1 MYKIYVLGTEVAFHS
16 ATDILGTFTN
26 AEELELP
33 SLEKVRSMV
42 LQEIMEVR
50 KVAYLERIAKACGY
64 QNNTPFYQEEIQR
77 AFYPTLM
84 RIHNG
89 LASLVL
95 HGADLQEALLPTLDT
110 LRAVTSHKVNETK
123 KARGLRFDSQL
134 ANMTG
139 LPPYSFYSL
148 NKRVCKYATL
158 ESIVKAINDL

>member
-1 MYKIYVLGTEVAFHS
+1 MYKIYVLGTEVAFYNV
-16 ATDILGTFTN
+16 TEILGS
-26 AEELELP
+26 LEPDKLDLP

-42 LQEIMEVR
+42 YEEVLEVR
-50 KVAYLERIAKACGY
+50 KIASLERIARACGY
-64 QNNTPFYQEEIQR
+64 MNNTPFYADEIQR

-95 HGADLQEALLPTLDT
+95 HGSDLQEALLPTLDT
-110 LRAVTSHKVNETK
+110 LRAVASHKVNETK
-123 KARGLRFDSQL
+123 KAHGLRFDSQL
-134 ANMTG
+134 ARMTG
-139 LPPYSFYSL
+139 LPPYTFYSL

>member
-1 MYKIYVLGTEVAFHS
+1 MYKIYVLGTEVAFYN
-16 ATDILGTFTN
+16 ATEILGSFTN

-42 LQEIMEVR
+42 YEEVLEVR
-50 KVAYLERIAKACGY
+50 KVASLERIAKACGY
-64 QNNTPFYQEEIQR
+64 KNNTQLYQEEIQR

-110 LRAVTSHKVNETK
+110 LRAVTSHKVEAVK

-134 ANMTG
+134 ARMTG

-158 ESIVKAINDL
+158 ESIVEGINNL

>member
-1 MYKIYVLGTEVAFHS
+1 MYKIYVLGTEVAFYN
-16 ATDILGTFTN
+16 ATEILGSFTN

-42 LQEIMEVR
+42 YEEVLEVR
-50 KVAYLERIAKACGY
+50 KVASLERIAKACGY
-64 QNNTPFYQEEIQR
+64 KNNTQLYQEEIQR

-110 LRAVTSHKVNETK
+110 LRVVTSHKVEAVK
-123 KARGLRFDSQL
+123 KARGLRFSSEL
-134 ANMTG
+134 ARMTG

-158 ESIVKAINDL
+158 ESIVEGLNKL

>member
-1 MYKIYVLGTEVAFHS
+1 MYKIYVLGTEVAFYN
-16 ATDILGTFTN
+16 ATEILGEFTN

-42 LQEIMEVR
+42 YEEIMEVR
-50 KVAYLERIAKACGY
+50 KVASLERILRALGY
-64 QNNTPFYQEEIQR
+64 RNNTQLYQEEIQR

-110 LRAVTSHKVNETK
+110 LRVVTSHKVEAVK
-123 KARGLRFDSQL
+123 KARGLRFSSEL
-134 ANMTG
+134 ARMTG

-158 ESIVKAINDL
+158 ESIVEGLNNL